1 MMVRRE
7 RFALVALTAL
17 LGATVA
23 LAAPAGR
30 PVDAPSAAPG
40 TTIEPQPPMAL
51 AVEVAGLEKHAR
63 GGVASIVL
71 RVSSEVGIAGAVLTA
86 RTPGDLTFADG
97 SRVKTWPVDLAVAG
111 SREIPVAVL
120 VPADGRYTL
129 TAEVEGSLNGRAI
142 RRASAG
148 NLEVGRRA
156 APKPSRDGAVEY
168 LAVEA
173 MTSEVQP

>member
-1 MMVRRE
+1 MTDRRE
-7 RFALVALTAL
+7 RFALVALTAM
-17 LGATVA
+17 LGAAVA

-30 PVDAPSAAPG
+30 PVDASSAAPR

-51 AVEVAGLEKHAR
+51 SVEVAGLEKQAR

-71 RVSSEVGIAGAVLTA
+71 RVSSEVAIAGAVLTA

-142 RRASAG
+142 RRGSAG
-148 NLEVGRRA
+148 DLEVGRRA

-173 MTSEVQP
+173 GTTEVQP